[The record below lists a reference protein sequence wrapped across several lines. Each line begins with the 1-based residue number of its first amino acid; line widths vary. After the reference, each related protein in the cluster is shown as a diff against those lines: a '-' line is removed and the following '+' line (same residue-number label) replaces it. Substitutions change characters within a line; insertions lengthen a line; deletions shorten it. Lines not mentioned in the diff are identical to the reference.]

1 MSADIRTNGIAGA
14 GAGTEP
20 KSATEASLPVSN
32 PLKASVTSLMKKKK
46 RPMDILLY
54 GLIYFF
60 SAAILAMVLYFII
73 YILWQGLPMLT
84 WDFLSTAPNPL
95 EDTIG
100 ILPAIIN
107 TVYIILLSVLISVP
121 LGVGGAVYLNEYA
134 KNRVLIRIIE
144 FTTETLAGIPS
155 IIFGVFGYVFFCTTL
170 NLKVSL
176 LSGALT
182 LTLMVLPTIVRTM
195 QEALKAVPKSY
206 REGAAGLGATKWHT
220 IRTILLPSAMPG
232 LITAIIL
239 AIGRI
244 VGESAALILVSG
256 GSAVYMPRG
265 NLFEQFMG
273 SGATLSVE
281 LYRYAYSRG
290 LNDVGFGIAAV
301 LLIIVLLLNFTTRF
315 ISRRLE
321 KKKQ

>member
-1 MSADIRTNGIAGA
+1 MSADIRTSSPDNK
-14 GAGTEP
+14 TETNAAAAVVFP
-20 KSATEASLPVSN
+20 KGHPRLQSS
-32 PLKASVTSLMKKKK
+32 TSLMKKKR
-46 RPMDILLY
+46 RPVDMLLY

-60 SAAILAMVLYFII
+60 SIAILAMVVYFIV

-84 WDFLSTAPNPL
+84 WDFLFTAPNPL

-121 LGVGGAVYLNEYA
+121 LGVGGAIYLNEYA
-134 KNRVLIRIIE
+134 KNKILIRIIE

-155 IIFGVFGYVFFCTTL
+155 IIFGVFGYIFFCTTL

-176 LSGALT
+176 VSGALT
-182 LTLMVLPTIVRTM
+182 LTLMVLPTIIRNM

-232 LITAIIL
+232 LITAIIF

-256 GSAVYMPRG
+256 GSAIYMPRG
-265 NLFEQFMG
+265 NIFEQFMG

-301 LLIIVLLLNFTTRF
+301 LLIIVLILNFTTRF

>member
-1 MSADIRTNGIAGA
+1 MTA
-14 GAGTEP
+14 
-20 KSATEASLPVSN
+20 
-32 PLKASVTSLMKKKK
+32 VTSIQQKK
-46 RPMDILLY
+46 RRPGDMVLY
-54 GLIYFF
+54 GLIYLF
-60 SAAILAMVLYFII
+60 AIAILAMVLYFIG
-73 YILWQGLPMLT
+73 YILWKGLPMLT
-84 WDFLSTAPNPL
+84 WSFLSTAPNPL

-107 TVYIILLSVLISVP
+107 TVYMILLSVIIAVP
-121 LGVGGAVYLNEYA
+121 LGVGGAIYLNEYA
-134 KNRVLIRIIE
+134 KNKRIIQVIE
-144 FTTETLAGIPS
+144 FTTETLSGIPS
-155 IIFGVFGYVFFCTTL
+155 IIFGVFGYVFFCTALHL
-170 NLKVSL
+170 NVSI

-182 LTLMVLPTIVRTM
+182 LTIMVLPTIVRTM

-220 IRTILLPSAMPG
+220 IRTILLPSALPG

-256 GSAVYMPRG
+256 GSAIYMPRG
-265 NLFEQFMG
+265 TIFQQFMG

-301 LLIIVLLLNFTTRF
+301 LLIIVLVLNLTTRL
-315 ISRRLE
+315 ISHRLE
-321 KKKQ
+321 KKNQK

>member
-20 KSATEASLPVSN
+20 KSAPEASLPVSQ
-32 PLKASVTSLMKKKK
+32 PLKASVTSLMKNKK

-60 SAAILAMVLYFII
+60 SAAILAMVVYFII

-84 WDFLSTAPNPL
+84 WEFLSTAPNPL

-100 ILPAIIN
+100 ILPAIIY
-107 TVYIILLSVLISVP
+107 TVDIILLSVLISVP

-134 KNRVLIRIIE
+134 KNKVLIRIIE

-321 KKKQ
+321 K